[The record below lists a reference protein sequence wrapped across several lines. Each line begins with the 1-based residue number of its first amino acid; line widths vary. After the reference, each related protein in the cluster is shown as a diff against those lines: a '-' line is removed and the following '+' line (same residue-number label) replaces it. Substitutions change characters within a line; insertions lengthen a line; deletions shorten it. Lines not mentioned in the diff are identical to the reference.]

1 MAPESEPKTNAGA
14 TEAALDGLRFAAHFD
29 REGADSDVEAA
40 HSDVAAV
47 RCIVEAARSGAAA
60 VDCIVEAAR
69 SGAAVVDCIV
79 EEARSGVGA
88 VDCIAEAAHFGAGTA
103 NFDTWADFG
112 AEAET
117 DGSSSRD
124 LKAPRQDVGS

>member
-1 MAPESEPKTNAGA
+1 MAPESKPKTNAGA

-29 REGADSDVEAA
+29 MEGGDSDVEAA
-40 HSDVAAV
+40 H
-47 RCIVEAARSGAAA
+47 
-60 VDCIVEAAR
+60 

-79 EEARSGVGA
+79 EAVRSGAGT
-88 VDCIAEAAHFGAGTA
+88 VDCIVEAARFGAGTA

-124 LKAPRQDVGS
+124 SKAPR